1 MSMGHQ
7 KCYEVQLVIFHI
19 KYTITHSLHIKIQ
32 PIIIALKVSKKK
44 NSLRGN
50 L

>member
-7 KCYEVQLVIFHI
+7 KCYEVQFHI
-19 KYTITHSLHIKIQ
+19 KYTITDSLHIKIQ